1 MRSRPGSAPRW
12 ARAERGASAATSA
25 SATNATATND
35 PLIPTMSAKPPN
47 IGPTTKPRTARPKTV
62 PSACPR
68 RSRGTST
75 ATHASAPAQVVALE
89 TPWTK
94 RDSPRAT
101 GPPDSAKARLASAST
116 VSPARTPRFGPI
128 RPTRRPPG
136 TPPTNA
142 PAPYAPRSRPAS
154 SFVRSYVSAKWGR
167 SGMIAPNSIAS
178 RNTTEPVRTTMR
190 RTGRGYVGGRPILA
204 DAATDTTQQLRPRQP
219 APSGVCRAA
228 GGGQSGGI
236 TLLRDPA
243 RGPKKTHRVG
253 LASVQFTRS
262 TFAEAT
268 AGRESLQPSALRA
281 RCTRKPTGAFG
292 RRQARIGDNVSQI
305 ATIAFAAAFAGEFR
319 STQKR
324 TEGGGSFVRPP
335 DRPPPKRL
343 PVGGP
348 STSGAPSSVHT
359 GHYGPVIVPSSGN
372 RFRKS
377 ALCEISLSHS
387 MNLRLNACA
396 LERIG
401 P

>member
-1 MRSRPGSAPRW
+1 MAARSS
-12 ARAERGASAATSA
+12 
-25 SATNATATND
+25 
-35 PLIPTMSAKPPN
+35 
-47 IGPTTKPRTARPKTV
+47 
-62 PSACPR
+62 
-68 RSRGTST
+68 
-75 ATHASAPAQVVALE
+75 
-89 TPWTK
+89 
-94 RDSPRAT
+94 
-101 GPPDSAKARLASAST
+101 
-116 VSPARTPRFGPI
+116 RTPP
-128 RPTRRPPG
+128 PTRRSSCDRDSRRLQG
-136 TPPTNA
+136 CAA
-142 PAPYAPRSRPAS
+142 PQA
-154 SFVRSYVSAKWGR
+154 
-167 SGMIAPNSIAS
+167 
-178 RNTTEPVRTTMR
+178 
-190 RTGRGYVGGRPILA
+190 
-204 DAATDTTQQLRPRQP
+204 
-219 APSGVCRAA
+219 
-228 GGGQSGGI
+228 GGQSGGI
-236 TLLRDPA
+236 TPLRDPA

-348 STSGAPSSVHT
+348 TTTGAPSSVHT
-359 GHYGPVIVPSSGN
+359 GQYGPVIVPSSGN

-377 ALCEISLSHS
+377 ALCEGSLSHS

-396 LERIG
+396 SRKNRTMSSPSRVRFRPPPRLTFRFRVG
-401 P
+401 PPGRASS